1 MMWPGAEPAK
11 DQFNETYFVIAKDI
25 VSKSV
30 DIIIMQWLPLCI
42 AS

>member
-11 DQFNETYFVIAKDI
+11 DQFNETYFAIAKDI

-30 DIIIMQWLPLCI
+30 LLSCNGCHY
-42 AS
+42 A